1 MKVFLKIVGSIPIL
15 LLFVSARVVQSPLS
29 IMPLDITIGVT
40 KNADIQSKGV
50 CVLKLKYRDSAY
62 HCARFSMNDDKF
74 FAYSTPDEIIN
85 KLSFLSVA
93 HHVLPQNW
101 QALGLR
107 LASSYRYRKV
117 QSANEINSQTVE
129 NEGGNLQQEF
139 INIIT
144 ANAAKN
150 ITRKTTYSSDY
161 QIGEI
166 ISFTVGNLHYDAEFI
181 KWIKPAWCS
190 KCPTYTN
197 YDNGLVSI
205 EVTEA
210 FD

>member
-1 MKVFLKIVGSIPIL
+1 MRVFLKIIGSFLLL
-15 LLFVSARVVQSPLS
+15 LLFISARVAPSTLS

-40 KNADIQSKGV
+40 RNADIQSKGV
-50 CVLKLKYRDSAY
+50 CVLKLKYKDSAY

-101 QALGLR
+101 QTLGLR

-139 INIIT
+139 ITIIT
-144 ANAAKN
+144 ANDAKN
-150 ITRKTTYSSDY
+150 STRKITYSSDY
-161 QIGEI
+161 QIGET

-181 KWIKPAWCS
+181 KWIKPAWCL

-197 YDNGLVSI
+197 YDNGLVSL
-205 EVTEA
+205 EVTES